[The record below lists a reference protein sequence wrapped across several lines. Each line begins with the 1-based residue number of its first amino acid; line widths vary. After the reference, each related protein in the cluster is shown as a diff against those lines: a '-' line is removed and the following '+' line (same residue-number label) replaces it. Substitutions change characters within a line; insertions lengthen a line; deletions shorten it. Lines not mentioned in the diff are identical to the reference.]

1 MKSSGHLSLG
11 AIAMGWFTRTPG
23 IHAMPLIQALPR
35 LCSQDSVT
43 IARNVSSDWPWQEY
57 ISSSARPPYLEIN
70 ATGEELAP
78 GLILF
83 DPQTGINS
91 ESYIPDKAPF
101 IMTDAGD
108 LVWSGPVIPDASNFR
123 VQKLFGQP
131 VITYWAGSGGA
142 AESSS
147 ASHGYGHIVIHNS
160 SYDQI
165 GVFCPKLNLTLPP
178 GTSAPCQADVHESLI
193 TEDNTILIT
202 AYNTTNAD
210 LRDLGGSEDGWV
222 LDSLVLE
229 IDLHTS
235 EILFSWSPLAHV
247 PISDTKLSLDGAGA
261 NSSDPFDFFH
271 TNSIQP
277 FEGNY
282 LINSRSTWSTYL
294 VNRSGD
300 IIWKINGQTG
310 GDFGSLPEG
319 GNFSWE
325 HFGRIQRTSDTHLQL
340 GYFANNNG
348 GATTSY
354 PSVGLELLLTVP
366 PSHEHPPQLLKNLSD
381 PLHPVVSLAMGSHD
395 VLSNG
400 NHFLG
405 YGIQPVMKEFGPHN
419 PQGRDVRWSARY
431 NHDDGGASYRTY
443 KSLWKA
449 TPSSQPLLHVKRLNH
464 THYQTDGLNG
474 IECGSSK
481 IRGYVSWNGATQV
494 KYYILYVGNS
504 TRSMKAVGI
513 FPKVGF
519 ETKFAIPENKGQ
531 SMFQVDA
538 VEDSDLGVTRRSAIM
553 ELCFGRTR
561 FL

>member
-1 MKSSGHLSLG
+1 
-11 AIAMGWFTRTPG
+11 
-23 IHAMPLIQALPR
+23 MPLIQALPR

-78 GLILF
+78 
-83 DPQTGINS
+83 
-91 ESYIPDKAPF
+91 
-101 IMTDAGD
+101 DAGD

-147 ASHGYGHIVIHNS
+147 ASHGYGQIVIHNS

-165 GVFCPKLNLTLPP
+165 GKWLNLTLPP

-229 IDLHTS
+229 IDLQTS

-261 NSSDPFDFFH
+261 NSSDLFDFFH

-294 VNRSGD
+294 VNRSVD
-300 IIWKINGQTG
+300 IIYKINGQTG

-319 GNFSWE
+319 GNFV
-325 HFGRIQRTSDTHLQL
+325 I
-340 GYFANNNG
+340 
-348 GATTSY
+348 
-354 PSVGLELLLTVP
+354 
-366 PSHEHPPQLLKNLSD
+366 LK
-381 PLHPVVSLAMGSHD
+381 P
-395 VLSNG
+395 
-400 NHFLG
+400 
-405 YGIQPVMKEFGPHN
+405 
-419 PQGRDVRWSARY
+419 Y
-431 NHDDGGASYRTY
+431 NMTFQ
-443 KSLWKA
+443 K
-449 TPSSQPLLHVKRLNH
+449 LN
-464 THYQTDGLNG
+464 
-474 IECGSSK
+474 
-481 IRGYVSWNGATQV
+481 
-494 KYYILYVGNS
+494 
-504 TRSMKAVGI
+504 
-513 FPKVGF
+513 
-519 ETKFAIPENKGQ
+519 
-531 SMFQVDA
+531 
-538 VEDSDLGVTRRSAIM
+538 
-553 ELCFGRTR
+553 
-561 FL
+561 